1 MNNTRNP
8 QKRQKSPYALRV
20 DGGTPLAAKP
30 QPGSST
36 GDTAALL
43 LQGIRHRRQQ
53 VSEQVRTLRRSH
65 NRLTYGGIA
74 CSSLATLIAGW
85 AAAAGPM
92 IGEGFPAWQAT
103 CGVVAVFTAVA
114 GTLGGVQQS
123 ANMPEKLGKLVAYA
137 AKLTA
142 LEVALTVRGRDPS
155 EVARDYETLIAENGE
170 PDL

>member
-1 MNNTRNP
+1 MRVPRQQPNP
-8 QKRQKSPYALRV
+8 VPFKANGLSPIPAAARTASPDDDVKSLVLKEIRRQR
-20 DGGTPLAAKP
+20 
-30 QPGSST
+30 QST
-36 GDTAALL
+36 G
-43 LQGIRHRRQQ
+43 QQ
-53 VSEQVRTLRRSH
+53 ARSLRRTH
-65 NRLTYGGIA
+65 IRLTYGSVA
-74 CSSLATLIAGW
+74 CSALATLIAGW

-114 GTLGGVQQS
+114 GTLGGVQQT

-137 AKLTA
+137 AKLNA

-155 EVARDYETLIAENGE
+155 EVGRDYETLIAENGE